1 MDGDSEEKVI
11 AMHLNRPKS
20 GLKEILNL
28 AQKHPS
34 PGEIG
39 EDTPPDARDRAGD
52 PPPGSDTVPEGGEL
66 DYQPPAKKSD
76 PLPKPG
82 DAYRAHARFLN
93 RLSVEQRLIHFVD
106 RECWY
111 EAFAYSDLRRV
122 RWLPPVDEGGGPVL
136 ELRFVEA
143 ETTNVRIE
151 GRNLEDIEYWIGEG
165 TMPWVWEQPR
175 GFKTR
180 DDKAVVITRLTLQK
194 AEEEN
199 GQQAG
204 KAGGNAR

>member
-11 AMHLNRPKS
+11 TMHLNRPKA
-20 GLKEILNL
+20 GIKEMFNL
-28 AQKHPS
+28 GQKHPS
-34 PGEIG
+34 PAEIG
-39 EDTPPDARDRAGD
+39 EDMPPNGEDHAGD
-52 PPPGSDTVPEGGEL
+52 PPPGTGTPNKAGEP

-106 RECWY
+106 RDCWSQG
-111 EAFAYSDLRRV
+111 FAYSDLRREG
-122 RWLPPVDEGGGPVL
+122 WLPPAQEGGGPVL
-136 ELRFVEA
+136 GLRFVEA
-143 ETTNVRIE
+143 EITEVRIE
-151 GRNLEDIEYWIGEG
+151 GRNLDDIRHWISEG

-180 DDKAVVITRLTLQK
+180 DDKSVVITRITLQQVDK
-194 AEEEN
+194 EN